1 MALTTLPDELLLA
14 ITSSITDECDLNA
27 LVRTNRRLYE
37 ALDKELYRFN
47 VEENN
52 SSALLW
58 ASLHG
63 HDGSVRKLLRLNA
76 DVNACTKMRKTSVPP
91 AISLENASIVTRN
104 LEQEI
109 AEGRAH
115 LISSPLVYA
124 AAMNHTAIMR
134 LLIDAGAE
142 VHRRRGCHRI
152 PIMVAADQGRVDA
165 LEMLLDA
172 GADIEAHGA
181 NCNTPLSLA
190 ASKGHLPAVETL
202 LARGA
207 AVNALRRNRTAL
219 ARAAQIGHYGTVR
232 ALLDAGADVASQD
245 HSDRTAITWAMEG
258 DHDDVVALLL
268 DRSNPDLEAASSNG
282 FTLLSWA
289 ANAVAPRCAT
299 LLLDRG
305 ADLTAPVPPPL
316 WLAVAGRNR
325 SGIRDEK
332 TRIITT
338 IKLLLARGARAD
350 LVHATDGHAHPLIV
364 DAALGDRATEAAVL
378 LEQAGVDP
386 NSASKDGTTA
396 LFAAVSRGQEGA
408 VYTLLQHGAD
418 PNQPRHPRGDT
429 PLGEAVRSGIMLIV
443 RYLLEGG
450 ATPRASDLRASL
462 HGVARSGAPMMWD
475 THGDA
480 YDITCLLIEHGA
492 DPTRDLPDGGGG
504 LLLAVASSG
513 YEYIVSKIL
522 ESQPSLANHSTPNG
536 KTPLFLAVR
545 EGNPDTARTLLAH
558 GADPNH
564 VQGGRPLLEWA
575 KEHDD
580 EDGASLVQMLVEHGG
595 RCDEVKGLDRVER
608 MIEAQESIY
617 AGIAEMGL

>member
-14 ITSSITDECDLNA
+14 ITSNVTDECDLSA

-37 ALDKELYRFN
+37 ALDEELYRFN

-63 HDGSVRKLLRLNA
+63 HDASVRKLLRLKA
-76 DVNACTKMRKTSVPP
+76 DVNACTKMRKTSLPP
-91 AISLENASIVTRN
+91 AISVENASIVTRN

-109 AEGRAH
+109 AEGRAR

-152 PIMVAADQGRVDA
+152 PIMAAADQGRVDA

-190 ASKGHLPAVETL
+190 ASKGHLPAVEVL

-219 ARAAQIGHYGTVR
+219 TRAAQIGHYGTVR
-232 ALLDAGADVASQD
+232 ALLDAGADVAPQD

-289 ANAVAPRCAT
+289 ASAVAPRCAT

-305 ADLTAPVPPPL
+305 ADLAAPDPPPL
-316 WLAVAGRNR
+316 WLAVTGRNR
-325 SGIRDEK
+325 PGTRDDK
-332 TRIITT
+332 TRAITT
-338 IKLLLARGARAD
+338 IKLLLARGARGD
-350 LVHATDGHAHPLIV
+350 LVYATDGQAHPLIV
-364 DAALGDRATEAAVL
+364 DAVLHNRVPEAGVL
-378 LEQAGVDP
+378 LEHAGVDP
-386 NSASKDGTTA
+386 NSASQDGTTA
-396 LFAAVSRGQEGA
+396 LFAAVGRSNDSA

-418 PNQPRHPRGDT
+418 PSQRRHPRGDT
-429 PLGEAVRSGIMLIV
+429 PLGEAVRSGNMLIV

-462 HGVARSGAPMMWD
+462 RGRARD
-475 THGDA
+475 THGGA

-513 YEYIVSKIL
+513 YEYILSKIL
-522 ESQPSLANHSTPNG
+522 EGQPSLANHSTPNG

-545 EGNPDTARTLLAH
+545 KGDPDTARTLLAH

-564 VQGGRPLLEWA
+564 VKDGRPLLAWA
-575 KEHDD
+575 KERDD

-595 RCDEVKGLDRVER
+595 RCDEVEGLDRVER